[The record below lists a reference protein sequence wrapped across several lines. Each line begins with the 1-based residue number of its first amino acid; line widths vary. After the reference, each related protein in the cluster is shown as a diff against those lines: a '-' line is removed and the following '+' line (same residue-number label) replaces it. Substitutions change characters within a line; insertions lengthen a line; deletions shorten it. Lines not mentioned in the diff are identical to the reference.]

1 MALLKEKELSSGVI
15 VNYHRVVS
23 VNNITNQSSNI
34 EVGSYISESQ
44 REKEHRYQEL
54 QKKSASGEEMTEEE
68 KKELEKGI
76 DVYINTKYYI
86 TEYDKELNVDTAY
99 DYLKTLE
106 EFKDAEDC

>member
-1 MALLKEKELSSGVI
+1 
-15 VNYHRVVS
+15 
-23 VNNITNQSSNI
+23 
-34 EVGSYISESQ
+34 
-44 REKEHRYQEL
+44 
-54 QKKSASGEEMTEEE
+54 MTEEE